1 MRFAERY
8 GPWAVVMGASEG
20 TGREFARQ
28 IAAQGVP
35 SILIA
40 RRRGPLEALAR
51 EIREASGIE
60 CLTATI
66 DLAAPAALGKIVEAV
81 GDREIGLFVSNAGSD
96 PNGSFFLD
104 RELSAWTELVQR
116 NVMTMMQCSHH
127 FAGPMRARGRGGM
140 LLVNSGAC
148 YGGGS
153 TMGPYCGSKA
163 FTLCFAE
170 ALWAE
175 LRPHGVEVL
184 TLVLSRTDTPAF
196 RALLEEKGMPIPQD
210 IASAA
215 EVARIG
221 LERLPCGPI
230 HNWGQADEEAGMAGS
245 SAAARRERVLA
256 IDRMTG
262 QLFGRR

>member
-40 RRRGPLEALAR
+40 RREQPLKALAK
-51 EIREASGIE
+51 EIRDESGIE

-66 DLAAPAALGKIVEAV
+66 DLAACEAPDRIVEAV

-230 HNWGQADEEAGMAGS
+230 HNWGQADEETGMAGS

-262 QLFGRR
+262 RLFGRR

>member
-8 GPWAVVMGASEG
+8 GPWTVVMGASEG

-28 IAAQGVP
+28 IAAQGIP
-35 SILIA
+35 SVLIA
-40 RRRGPLEALAR
+40 RREAPLAALAR
-51 EIREASGIE
+51 EIREHNGIE

-66 DLAAPAALGKIVEAV
+66 DLAAPEASSRIIEAV

-104 RELSAWTELVQR
+104 RDLSAWTDLVQR
-116 NVMTMMQCSHH
+116 NVMTMMQCAYH
-127 FAGPMRARGRGGM
+127 FAGPMRSRGRGG
-140 LLVNSGAC
+140 LLLINSGAC

-153 TMGPYCGSKA
+153 GMGPYSGSKA

-184 TLVLSRTDTPAF
+184 TLVLNRTDTPAF
-196 RALLEEKGMPIPQD
+196 RALLEEKGMPIPEGL
-210 IASAA
+210 ASAA
-215 EVARIG
+215 DVARIG
-221 LERLPCGPI
+221 LERLPRGPI
-230 HNWGQADEEAGMAGS
+230 HNWGQADDEAGMASS

-256 IDRMTG
+256 IDRITG